1 MEGCHITHPSV
12 YEAKDISVTLK
23 HNISFVELVSKAI
36 STFHHPSTPPN
47 ADLPTAWDDF
57 PHLSLPHPLT
67 YPNIHPPSMSSSP
80 DKPPQTPLDKEDPP
94 YLSPTYLTPTPGF
107 IDPQR
112 QASRTSAIA
121 SLAGGLPVDP
131 EDPAPPKE
139 SLRGCAVLAGCVLI
153 ACELGFRGGLV

>member
-1 MEGCHITHPSV
+1 M
-12 YEAKDISVTLK
+12 
-23 HNISFVELVSKAI
+23 
-36 STFHHPSTPPN
+36 STPSN
-47 ADLPTAWDDF
+47 
-57 PHLSLPHPLT
+57 
-67 YPNIHPPSMSSSP
+67 
-80 DKPPQTPLDKEDPP
+80 KPPETPVYKEDPP
-94 YLSPTYLTPTPGF
+94 YLSPTHLSPNAIPGF

-153 ACELGFRGGLV
+153 AGTLGLFAVDLDLHD

>member
-1 MEGCHITHPSV
+1 M
-12 YEAKDISVTLK
+12 
-23 HNISFVELVSKAI
+23 
-36 STFHHPSTPPN
+36 STTS
-47 ADLPTAWDDF
+47 PTK
-57 PHLSLPHPLT
+57 PL
-67 YPNIHPPSMSSSP
+67 
-80 DKPPQTPLDKEDPP
+80 QTPLYKEDPP
-94 YLSPTYLTPTPGF
+94 YLSPTYLNPHPGF

-153 ACELGFRGGLV
+153 AGQSDIGIVVVQLRLMLLPP